1 MEDFL
6 EEEEEAIPRNRG
18 ITQMKR
24 ADLIAELRHE
34 RIRIQAMVKR
44 RDEIKAALR
53 QCNMQLTDTRRISE
67 EREREIQELA
77 NERNALLQTL
87 QQEMSKNEML
97 SQQILEQDQSKSAI
111 VQTILQD
118 NEAKETH
125 LNLEIGVIA
134 NQRDDLHQEMQG
146 VKEELS
152 RIHEENSC
160 SICLLPW
167 EAEGHHRI
175 VSLKCGHLFGDC
187 CIRQHLAQRADCG
200 ICKQPVSHE
209 DLRYLFGFPVLV
221 AAQPAPLGQAAP

>member
-6 EEEEEAIPRNRG
+6 GEEEEAIPRNRR
-18 ITQMKR
+18 IAKMKR

-34 RIRIQAMVKR
+34 QRRTQAMVKR

-53 QCNMQLTDTRRISE
+53 QCIIQLTDTRRISE
-67 EREREIQELA
+67 ELA

-87 QQEMSKNEML
+87 QQEM
-97 SQQILEQDQSKSAI
+97 
-111 VQTILQD
+111 QD

-125 LNLEIGVIA
+125 LNLEIGVMA

-146 VKEELS
+146 VKDELS

-160 SICLLPW
+160 SICLSPW
-167 EAEGHHRI
+167 DSEGPHRI

-187 CIRQHLAQRADCG
+187 CIRQHLVHRTDCAL
-200 ICKQPVSHE
+200 CKQPVSHQ
-209 DLRYLFGFPVLV
+209 DLRYLFGFNVLV
-221 AAQPAPLGQAAP
+221 ATQPAPLGQAAP

>member
-6 EEEEEAIPRNRG
+6 EEEEEAIPRNRR
-18 ITQMKR
+18 ITKMKR

-34 RIRIQAMVKR
+34 QRRTQAMVKR

-53 QCNMQLTDTRRISE
+53 QCNIQLTDTRRISE
-67 EREREIQELA
+67 ERERELA

-87 QQEMSKNEML
+87 QHEMSKNEML
-97 SQQILEQDQSKSAI
+97 GQQILEQNQSKNAI
-111 VQTILQD
+111 VQSIVQD
-118 NEAKETH
+118 IEAKETP
-125 LNLEIGVIA
+125 LNLEIGVMG

-146 VKEELS
+146 VKAELS

-160 SICLLPW
+160 SICLSPW
-167 EAEGHHRI
+167 EAEGPHRI

-187 CIRQHLAQRADCG
+187 CIRQHLVHRTDCG
-200 ICKQPVSHE
+200 LCKQPVSHQ

-221 AAQPAPLGQAAP
+221 ATQPAPLGQAAP